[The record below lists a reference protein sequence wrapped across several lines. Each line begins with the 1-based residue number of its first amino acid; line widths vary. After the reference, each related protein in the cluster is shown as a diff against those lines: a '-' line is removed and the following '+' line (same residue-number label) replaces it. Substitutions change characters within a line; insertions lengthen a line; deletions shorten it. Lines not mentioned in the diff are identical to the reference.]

1 MDPTLD
7 EDVLTGWV
15 GKSARFADTLD
26 AGTARRMAETLDRD
40 APPEIRSPLPA
51 LWHWLYFIDSA
62 PESGLGTDGHP
73 ARGGFLPPVALPRRM
88 WAGGQLTFD
97 GRLTVGETGS
107 KKSTVVDVALK
118 TGSTGSLCFVK
129 VRHEIEGAGG
139 GRIVEHQDIVYRGD
153 PEPGGPRPQSKPPP
167 ADAEWMRTI
176 NPDPVLLFRYSA
188 LTFNGH
194 RIHYDRAYAT
204 ETEGYG
210 GLVFH
215 GPLTATLLADLA
227 TEHGG
232 PDLSSFSFRG
242 VAPLLDSAPFRIC
255 GKPSDDGIELW
266 AETPEG
272 ALAMSARANFA
283 G

>member
-1 MDPTLD
+1 MDATLD
-7 EDVLTGWV
+7 EDVLVGWV
-15 GKSARFADTLD
+15 GNSARLDDNFD
-26 AGTARRMAETLDRD
+26 AGTARRMAETLDLD
-40 APPEIRSPLPA
+40 TLPDTTDSLPA

-62 PESGLGTDGHP
+62 PESGLGADGHP

-88 WAGGQLTFD
+88 WAGGQLAFD
-97 GRLTVGETGS
+97 GPLMVGEAGS
-107 KKSTVVDVALK
+107 KESTVVDVTLK
-118 TGSTGSLCFVK
+118 TGSTGRLCFVK

-139 GRIVEHQDIVYRGD
+139 GRIVEHQDIVYRDD
-153 PEPGGPRPQSKPPP
+153 PKPGGPRPPSKPPP
-167 ADAEWMRTI
+167 SGAEWTRKI

-194 RIHYDRAYAT
+194 RIHYDRPYAT

-210 GLVFH
+210 GLVIH
-215 GPLTATLLADLA
+215 GPLTATLLAGLA
-227 TEHGG
+227 TEHGSG
-232 PDLSSFSFRG
+232 VLSSFSFRG

-255 GKPSDDGIELW
+255 GKPTDDGIDLW

-272 ALAMSARANFA
+272 ALAMSAQARF